1 MTRYIYNSDDTLLG
15 TAPGVIQGTHIPA
28 HVSDDALAAH
38 GWHEGDAPAPPEPTT
53 DQRMERIVAARDA
66 ALAATDWQ
74 VLRHRDQ
81 LAAGSTPAMTDAD
94 YLALLT
100 HRQHLRDIP
109 QNIEDGSMTLADAET
124 ELGI

>member
-1 MTRYIYNSDDTLLG
+1 MTRYIYNSDNVLLG

-28 HVSDDALAAH
+28 HVSADALAAH
-38 GWHEGDAPAPPEPTT
+38 GWHEGDAPEPPALT
-53 DQRMERIVAARDA
+53 DEQRMARIVAARDA
-66 ALAATDWQ
+66 QLTAIDWQ

-81 LAAGSTPAMTDAD
+81 LAAGETTSMTDAD
-94 YLALLT
+94 YQALLA

-109 QNIEDGSMTLADAET
+109 QDIEDGETTLDEAET